1 MRGKP
6 VLGAISGLLFGVFV
20 ALFLQQWAIYPLTP
34 LSVIGLPVLGFILG
48 LLLAAWA
55 PFGRSK
61 QGDAAGSAPV
71 SEAPEPSAAEPETDQ
86 PPA

>member
-6 VLGAISGLLFGVFV
+6 VLGAISGIFFGAFL

-34 LSVIGLPVLGFILG
+34 LSVFALPILGLILG

-55 PFGRSK
+55 PFGRSTADHFRSP
-61 QGDAAGSAPV
+61 GADSI
-71 SEAPEPSAAEPETDQ
+71 EQ
-86 PPA
+86 PPGPSSSA